1 MGKSSSNARDTSS
14 TGVANSS
21 QQPPP
26 TCSDDL
32 SVIAGQPNARD
43 TPSTGMAHSS
53 QQPPPTRSDDLSVVA
68 GQSQNTSDV
77 PESRVTAQTTDAPQ
91 IRPAD
96 VLASEI
102 HQPNRIL
109 TANPASG
116 ESATEGESTSAAS
129 SVIGTTRLGAVA
141 NVSESESSS
150 EGESEEDERGDH
162 SASTEMA
169 NSGSLQF
176 TPSSQGSAGDTSQII
191 LEPEDL

>member
-1 MGKSSSNARDTSS
+1 
-14 TGVANSS
+14 
-21 QQPPP
+21 
-26 TCSDDL
+26 
-32 SVIAGQPNARD
+32 
-43 TPSTGMAHSS
+43 MAHSS
-53 QQPPPTRSDDLSVVA
+53 QQPPPTRSDDLSVIA

-109 TANPASG
+109 TANPTSG
-116 ESATEGESTSAAS
+116 ESATEGESSVAS

-176 TPSSQGSAGDTSQII
+176 TPSSQGSPRDTSQII
-191 LEPEDL
+191 LDPEDL